1 MKKTSLH
8 FPSISVREIIEVIEK
23 RASPKNNTSGTQ
35 LRSGLDV
42 ALNLRWIEY
51 MCVMITCYR
60 VLSLKF
66 IEIHFAFN
74 MASVKNK
81 IGYPAM
87 KITFLLSDLNLS
99 RIKVTSHLHG
109 CPSKLYVGG
118 KLNNCSLRWK
128 YNLSGFFCQEVSGA
142 GKVWNDWGL
151 FYSIYRV
158 SDATA
163 RAKWL
168 HSLIHKASINYHVPS
183 LFDILIGCPD
193 IGI

>member
-1 MKKTSLH
+1 
-8 FPSISVREIIEVIEK
+8 
-23 RASPKNNTSGTQ
+23 
-35 LRSGLDV
+35 
-42 ALNLRWIEY
+42 

-66 IEIHFAFN
+66 IEIHFAFD
-74 MASVKNK
+74 MVSFKNK

-99 RIKVTSHLHG
+99 RIKVISHLRG
-109 CPSKLYVGG
+109 CPSKLYAGE

-151 FYSIYRV
+151 FFLFIGYRMPQHEQNGYIVLFTRHPSTTMCQAFSIF
-158 SDATA
+158 
-163 RAKWL
+163 WL
-168 HSLIHKASINYHVPS
+168 VVQISASK
-183 LFDILIGCPD
+183 LE
-193 IGI
+193 

>member
-1 MKKTSLH
+1 
-8 FPSISVREIIEVIEK
+8 
-23 RASPKNNTSGTQ
+23 
-35 LRSGLDV
+35 
-42 ALNLRWIEY
+42 

-66 IEIHFAFN
+66 IEIHFTFN

-151 FYSIYRV
+151 FYSNL
-158 SDATA
+158 SG
-163 RAKWL
+163 
-168 HSLIHKASINYHVPS
+168 
-183 LFDILIGCPD
+183 IGCHSTSKMAAQSYSQ
-193 IGI
+193 GIHQLPCAKPFRYSDWLSRYRHLSWSS

>member
-1 MKKTSLH
+1 
-8 FPSISVREIIEVIEK
+8 
-23 RASPKNNTSGTQ
+23 
-35 LRSGLDV
+35 
-42 ALNLRWIEY
+42 
-51 MCVMITCYR
+51 MCIMIMGYR

-66 IEIHFAFN
+66 TEIHFAFD

-109 CPSKLYVGG
+109 CPSKLYVGR
-118 KLNNCSLRWK
+118 KLSLRWK

-142 GKVWNDWGL
+142 RNDWGL

-168 HSLIHKASINYHVPS
+168 HSFIHKASINYHVPS

-193 IGI
+193 IGIYIGVAKNMRGV

>member
-1 MKKTSLH
+1 
-8 FPSISVREIIEVIEK
+8 
-23 RASPKNNTSGTQ
+23 
-35 LRSGLDV
+35 
-42 ALNLRWIEY
+42 

-66 IEIHFAFN
+66 IEIHFAFD
-74 MASVKNK
+74 MVSVKNK

-128 YNLSGFFCQEVSGA
+128 YNFSGFFCQEVSGA